1 MNPESENFDQLRR
14 LLALKR
20 HEAPPPR
27 YFNDFSGQVI
37 SRIRANEKTVPT
49 GISWLQRMWASLE
62 AKPAM
67 AGSFGVAVCALL
79 VAGVLYSTKM
89 DVPVASNNMTE
100 AAVFPSMGGD
110 SSTVAFNQPANQA
123 ALGYSTSPV
132 MPMAQQSS
140 GSLFDQFT
148 IKTVPAS
155 FNFSGN

>member
-1 MNPESENFDQLRR
+1 
-14 LLALKR
+14 
-20 HEAPPPR
+20 
-27 YFNDFSGQVI
+27 
-37 SRIRANEKTVPT
+37 
-49 GISWLQRMWASLE
+49 MWASLE

-110 SSTVAFNQPANQA
+110 SSTVAFNQA

-140 GSLFDQFT
+140 SSLFDQFT

-155 FNFSGN
+155 FNFNGN